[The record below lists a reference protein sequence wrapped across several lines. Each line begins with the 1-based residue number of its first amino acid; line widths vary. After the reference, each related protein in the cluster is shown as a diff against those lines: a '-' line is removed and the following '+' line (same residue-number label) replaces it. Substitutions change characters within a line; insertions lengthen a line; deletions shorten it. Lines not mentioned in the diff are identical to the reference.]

1 MVKIMMYSSDKL
13 QTYNE
18 SVTNVAIRDNK
29 SASTNIWWP
38 RRITNKTAIFTI
50 FVNVININTIYL
62 FFI

>member
-1 MVKIMMYSSDKL
+1 MVKIMMNSSDKL

-18 SVTNVAIRDNK
+18 SVTNVAIRDIK
-29 SASTNIWWP
+29 SVSTNIWWP
-38 RRITNKTAIFTI
+38 RRTTNKTAIFTI